1 MPQATDALP
10 FDITLREVVA
20 AQVLIASG
28 ERVDA
33 EALESLNRKLDAQLD
48 AFRHHLGT
56 VRFGAVL
63 KNAWRRSDPTATDE
77 ENRT

>member
-1 MPQATDALP
+1 MTPHNDTLP
-10 FDITLREVVA
+10 LDLTLREVVA

-63 KNAWRRSDPTATDE
+63 KNAWRRSEPMANDE

>member
-1 MPQATDALP
+1 MPQPNDTLP

-20 AQVLIASG
+20 AQVLISSG
-28 ERVDA
+28 ERVDP

-48 AFRHHLGT
+48 AFRRHLGT

-63 KNAWRRSDPTATDE
+63 KNAWRRGEPTGTDE
-77 ENRT
+77 EDRT

>member
-1 MPQATDALP
+1 MPNRNDALP

-20 AQVLIASG
+20 AQLLIASG

-33 EALESLNRKLDAQLD
+33 EALASLNSKLDAQLD

-56 VRFGAVL
+56 VRFGAIL
-63 KNAWRRSDPTATDE
+63 KNAWRRSEPTAPNEDE
-77 ENRT
+77 